1 MSVSNRS
8 VFFLVMLFFMGSANM
23 LVAETPK
30 LIDSLQRQ
38 VSASTGQ
45 QKLVLYGALIKNL
58 RNVNPELGIEVS
70 RNAIKLADSLK
81 DMRGKALILNEQ
93 GVCFRKL
100 NIFEEALKLHFEA
113 LKIFDQLNDSMGTA
127 YSFANIGMVYYFF
140 KDYENALDYHYRS
153 LLIKKY
159 LKDEAQIAYSQ
170 NSIGMVLVELGDYA
184 RALDYYLSAMAIQK
198 RMNSQFELAN
208 VYANIGKVFVK
219 LDRFD
224 DGADYFD
231 KARTIYNTEGAE
243 YGHALV
249 LNEMADLFLKK
260 NQPAKALDMLKE
272 SELLAKKMGN
282 LGILMYN
289 YNLQQVI
296 YARLKDF
303 EKAHQYSLFLIAAK
317 DSVFSQQ
324 RSKEMSEIRVRYE
337 TNRIDSENEIL
348 RLKVNEQSLRL
359 RSVVMITI
367 GSMLGLIVF
376 FLILRFI
383 KNRKTNLQLAK
394 LNEQLEE
401 RVVERTT
408 TLREEIANK
417 ERILFSLLQ
426 SEEKFR
432 AISEA
437 SPMGIAVSNQDGLC
451 VFTNNKLSKVSSISG
466 NEFLQGTWLKSIYV
480 DDRKQVETVW
490 QDAHNKR
497 LDAFEVVFRVRTA
510 KNELR
515 WIHLRAA
522 AMVID
527 HRFVGMVSMMEDIT
541 ERKVFENEL
550 IKAKNKAE
558 ESDKLKSAFL
568 ANMSHEIRTP
578 MNAILGFSDLL
589 SSSEYEADEK
599 DEFLDMIKS
608 SGRLLLNL
616 INDIID
622 ISKIE
627 AGELKIQPVNFSPA
641 MLLNELQ
648 LTFRN
653 QLNGAGKSEI
663 KLLVEMPVD
672 FEKNI
677 VFTDKL
683 RLQQVLTNLLSN
695 AVKFTHSGQIV
706 MGVIQVEGFYEFY
719 VKDSGIGIPP
729 SKLEVVFERFRQADE
744 SHTRLY
750 GGTGLGLAIVKNL
763 VELLGGR
770 IWADS
775 IEGKGTAFYFT
786 LPSDTVDGQASKSTS
801 PVPKE
806 QKKSVPDLS
815 GKTILIAEDVDTN
828 FQLIKTMLRQ
838 TNARLLHAPDGL
850 IAVDMAVSDPHPDI
864 ILMDIQ
870 MPNMDGV
877 EAMLKIRHQGIS
889 VPIIAITAFAL
900 QGEGKYYTEV
910 GFDAY
915 LSKPLSNEKLLETVK
930 FFMT

>member
-45 QKLVLYGALIKNL
+45 QKLVLYSALIKNL

-153 LLIKKY
+153 LLIKEY

-437 SPMGIAVSNQDGLC
+437 SPMGIAVSNQDG
-451 VFTNNKLSKVSSISG
+451 
-466 NEFLQGTWLKSIYV
+466 
-480 DDRKQVETVW
+480 
-490 QDAHNKR
+490 R
-497 LDAFEVVFRVRTA
+497 L
-510 KNELR
+510 
-515 WIHLRAA
+515 
-522 AMVID
+522 
-527 HRFVGMVSMMEDIT
+527 
-541 ERKVFENEL
+541 
-550 IKAKNKAE
+550 
-558 ESDKLKSAFL
+558 
-568 ANMSHEIRTP
+568 
-578 MNAILGFSDLL
+578 
-589 SSSEYEADEK
+589 
-599 DEFLDMIKS
+599 
-608 SGRLLLNL
+608 
-616 INDIID
+616 
-622 ISKIE
+622 
-627 AGELKIQPVNFSPA
+627 
-641 MLLNELQ
+641 
-648 LTFRN
+648 
-653 QLNGAGKSEI
+653 
-663 KLLVEMPVD
+663 
-672 FEKNI
+672 
-677 VFTDKL
+677 
-683 RLQQVLTNLLSN
+683 
-695 AVKFTHSGQIV
+695 
-706 MGVIQVEGFYEFY
+706 
-719 VKDSGIGIPP
+719 
-729 SKLEVVFERFRQADE
+729 
-744 SHTRLY
+744 
-750 GGTGLGLAIVKNL
+750 
-763 VELLGGR
+763 
-770 IWADS
+770 
-775 IEGKGTAFYFT
+775 
-786 LPSDTVDGQASKSTS
+786 
-801 PVPKE
+801 
-806 QKKSVPDLS
+806 
-815 GKTILIAEDVDTN
+815 
-828 FQLIKTMLRQ
+828 
-838 TNARLLHAPDGL
+838 
-850 IAVDMAVSDPHPDI
+850 
-864 ILMDIQ
+864 
-870 MPNMDGV
+870 
-877 EAMLKIRHQGIS
+877 
-889 VPIIAITAFAL
+889 
-900 QGEGKYYTEV
+900 
-910 GFDAY
+910 
-915 LSKPLSNEKLLETVK
+915 
-930 FFMT
+930 